1 MKSSPLGDIQT
12 PFVSINREQ
21 NCSTTK
27 HKMLQFFFKI
37 HALKALFKGPKSAT
51 YIFWIENDAPLWNF
65 SENPSF
71 WWRYPSLTNQ
81 TQPLIINHSHF
92 HFLTLS
98 MLDKLFIY
106 FQILFT
112 FLLRSVKK
120 KYTTKFTRVILGRP
134 CHTITYRSNRL
145 RHLMSFLA
153 ASSSPGLS
161 SSTKYSLPLTSSST
175 PSLLVCFVIGMCTT
189 KNVAKRSVLRSV

>member
-1 MKSSPLGDIQT
+1 MLKKPCLK
-12 PFVSINREQ
+12 VQ
-21 NCSTTK
+21 NLQ
-27 HKMLQFFFKI
+27 HIFFGLKMI
-37 HALKALFKGPKSAT
+37 P
-51 YIFWIENDAPLWNF
+51 PLWNF

-153 ASSSPGLS
+153 ASSCPGLS
-161 SSTKYSLPLTSSST
+161 SSTKYFLPLLTSSSAL
-175 PSLLVCFVIGMCTT
+175 SLLVYFVIGMGTT
-189 KNVAKRSVLRSV
+189 KNVAKWSVLRSVHIYSIFS